1 MVASP
6 GCLLSPHPKAKGQ
19 GQAAAGSVL
28 PACQGHFCS
37 VELLAY
43 GNEALGSGLGKTEGF
58 GPFFVKGLAIAVVGE
73 VWSLVHHAA
82 EGDLQLCMAW

>member
-1 MVASP
+1 M
-6 GCLLSPHPKAKGQ
+6 
-19 GQAAAGSVL
+19 
-28 PACQGHFCS
+28 
-37 VELLAY
+37 ELLAY